1 VATDVIVVGGG
12 VIGLASAWTCATGGL
27 AVTLV
32 DPTPGKGAS
41 WVAAGILAAVSEVSF
56 GEERL
61 ADLLAEGARLWPAFA
76 ARLEE
81 ATGSTV
87 GYRRCGCIAVGL
99 DGSDRAVID
108 DVLALYETL
117 GLEASRLSA
126 SECRRR
132 VPALSPDV
140 RGGGDLPGDHQVDN
154 RRLVD
159 ALIAGCRGA
168 GVEVIGPAV
177 DHVVVVGDSAK
188 GVVLA
193 DGTERSASVV
203 VLAAGCETSAIRGVP
218 PGVLPTVRPVKG
230 HVVRLLGDPA
240 EPLLPTTVRGVVRGR
255 SCYLVPRT
263 DGSMVVGATVE
274 ERGFDRSVQ
283 VGAIHALLDDARSL
297 VPGVDELELVECI
310 AGLRPGTPDNGPFVG
325 WTAVAGLA
333 VATGHYR
340 NGILLTPITADAV
353 LAMLTGGPLPAALEP
368 FDVARAERAGWLA
381 GPEGHP
387 SADAV
392 RGSPT
397 STGVGG

>member
-1 VATDVIVVGGG
+1 VTTDVIVVGGG
-12 VIGLASAWTCATGGL
+12 VIGLASAWTCAAEGMTV
-27 AVTLV
+27 AVV

-61 ADLLAEGARLWPAFA
+61 ADLLAEGARRWPAFA
-76 ARLEE
+76 VRLEE
-81 ATGSTV
+81 ATGSSV

-99 DGSDRAVID
+99 DASDRAVID

-117 GLEASRLSA
+117 GLEASRLAA

-132 VPALSPDV
+132 VPALSPEV
-140 RGGGDLPGDHQVDN
+140 RGGGDIPGDHQVDN
-154 RRLVD
+154 RRLVET
-159 ALIAGCRGA
+159 LIAGCHGT
-168 GVEVIGPAV
+168 GVELNRSAV
-177 DHVVVVGDSAK
+177 DHVVVVDGAVK

-193 DGTERSASVV
+193 DGTERSTPVV
-203 VLAAGCETSAIRGVP
+203 VLAAGCETSTIRGVP
-218 PGVLPTVRPVKG
+218 ADVLPPVRPVKG
-230 HVVRLLGDPA
+230 HVVRLRGNPT

-255 SCYLVPRT
+255 SCYLVPRA
-263 DGSMVVGATVE
+263 DGSMVIGATVE

-283 VGAIHALLDDARSL
+283 AGAVHALLDDARSL

-325 WTAVAGLA
+325 WTRVEGLA

-353 LAMLTGGPLPAALEP
+353 LALLTGGELPAALVP
-368 FDVARAERAGWLA
+368 FDVARAERAGWLT
-381 GPEGHP
+381 GPDDHTG
-387 SADAV
+387 ADSV